1 MMRRI
6 AFILVVAFGALLLGS
21 CSAERQAA
29 KLREKIRFEGIEQ
42 ITPHGLSGVDV
53 VVSMVNESHHKITLE
68 EAEVTLSYK
77 RNKVLMLQ
85 LRDKVELPKR
95 FEGTLNISNR
105 MKIYDP
111 LSAMF
116 VLGRLGTKRFD
127 DMSVTIDAKV
137 KVGPVR
143 KNIFVADMELQKFLS
158 KFALSTDAGRADLI
172 D

>member
-1 MMRRI
+1 MRRI
-6 AFILVVAFGALLLGS
+6 AFILVAAVGALLLGS
-21 CSAERQAA
+21 CSAERQAE

-53 VVSMVNESHHKITLE
+53 VVSVANETHHKITLE
-68 EAEVTLSYK
+68 DAELTLSYN

-85 LRDKVELPKR
+85 LRNAVELPKR
-95 FEGTLNISNR
+95 FEGTLSASTR
-105 MKIYDP
+105 MKVYDP

-116 VLGRLGTKRFD
+116 VLGRLSNKALD

-158 KFALSTDAGRADLI
+158 KFALSTEEVEQI
-172 D
+172 